1 MQVISL
7 ITGPLMEN
15 TYIVSDELFQNMV
28 VIDPGSEAE
37 KIMEQIDR
45 KGGKVSYILL
55 THGHAAVSYTHLQ
68 FHA

>member
-1 MQVISL
+1 
-7 ITGPLMEN
+7 MEN

-45 KGGKVSYILL
+45 GRGIWHRRVVPVCGGSDDDGSSGVSFICN
-55 THGHAAVSYTHLQ
+55 GWKNPG
-68 FHA
+68 